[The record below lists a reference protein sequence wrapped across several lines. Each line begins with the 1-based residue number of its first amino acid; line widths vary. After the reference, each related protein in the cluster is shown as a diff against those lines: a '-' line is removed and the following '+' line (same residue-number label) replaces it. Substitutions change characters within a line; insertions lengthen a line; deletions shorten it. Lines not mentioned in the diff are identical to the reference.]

1 MIIVLSSQQVRIKP
15 GENLLM
21 ISIKEVADA
30 AGVSTATVS
39 RVLADKPHV
48 RPEIRERVLAV
59 VERLNYRP
67 NRVARSL
74 RVQQSNTIGLI
85 VADIQNPFFTSVSRA
100 VEDMAYEQGLSVF
113 LCNTD
118 ENPDKETM
126 YLDLMRD
133 ENVAGVILAPTRQA
147 ADSFADR
154 VRLDVP
160 TVIIDRRVR
169 GVEVDSILID
179 NVEAASKITE
189 HLLDDGHRRIGALFG
204 VGSTTGRE
212 RHEGFMQA
220 FQKRDL
226 KPVLEL
232 VNYVEA
238 REEEGY
244 KATRRLLSL
253 SEPPEAILISN
264 GLLAVG
270 AFRAIRE
277 SKLSIPDQI
286 AFASFDETTWT
297 VLVEPAITV
306 IEQPTYEICQ
316 TSADLLLKRLEEPT
330 RPTREV
336 TLKGKLIIR
345 QSCGH
350 HE

>member
-1 MIIVLSSQQVRIKP
+1 
-15 GENLLM
+15 
-21 ISIKEVADA
+21 
-30 AGVSTATVS
+30 
-39 RVLADKPHV
+39 
-48 RPEIRERVLAV
+48 
-59 VERLNYRP
+59 
-67 NRVARSL
+67 
-74 RVQQSNTIGLI
+74 
-85 VADIQNPFFTSVSRA
+85 
-100 VEDMAYEQGLSVF
+100 
-113 LCNTD
+113 
-118 ENPDKETM
+118 
-126 YLDLMRD
+126 
-133 ENVAGVILAPTRQA
+133 
-147 ADSFADR
+147 
-154 VRLDVP
+154 
-160 TVIIDRRVR
+160 
-169 GVEVDSILID
+169 
-179 NVEAASKITE
+179 
-189 HLLDDGHRRIGALFG
+189 
-204 VGSTTGRE
+204 
-212 RHEGFMQA
+212 
-220 FQKRDL
+220 
-226 KPVLEL
+226 VLEL

-306 IEQPTYEICQ
+306 IEQPTYEIGQ
-316 TSADLLLKRLEEPT
+316 TAAELLLKRLEEPT